1 MGKLFRRNTE
11 APGYLRRAAIR
22 VCEAVGESLFRDRR

>member
-11 APGYLRRAAIR
+11 ALGYLRRAAIR
-22 VCEAVGESLFRDRR
+22 VCEPVEASLFRDRR